1 MHTGDKI
8 ISYQGQHGSYL
19 AKTWFDMQT
28 LSRWIFPPLSNIAR
42 NGNQGSK
49 WAYFS
54 QNRLFM
60 TGLNGAFLCTFF
72 LIPVYGAQ
80 NRE

>member
-42 NGNQGSK
+42 NGNQSSK

-54 QNRLFM
+54 ERRSFM
-60 TGLNGAFLCTFF
+60 TGLNGAFLITFF
-72 LIPVYGAQ
+72 RICGCWAQ